1 VTVKIPSLEEKLA
14 IARLKKG
21 DLDGMEALVKR
32 HQVRAVSAAFLV
44 VRDLK
49 LAEDIVQDA
58 FIHAAEK
65 IDQFDESKPFA
76 AWFLRSVI
84 NASVK
89 AAKRQKRFVPLDGTT
104 QDEET
109 SQVADW
115 LVDPD
120 PRPELIVETEETR
133 KLVWKALGELSAE
146 QRSII
151 IMRHFLEMS
160 ETEMTFELDRP
171 LTTIRWRLKTAR
183 NNLRKILRPFWNS
196 DYLEMEDEKQD

>member
-1 VTVKIPSLEEKLA
+1 MEEKLA
-14 IARLKKG
+14 IARLKQG

-32 HQVRAVSAAFLV
+32 YQVQAVSAAFLV

-65 IDQFDESKPFA
+65 IDQFDESRPFG

-89 AAKRQKRFVPLDGTT
+89 AAKRQKRFVPLD
-104 QDEET
+104 DEET

-133 KLVWKALGELSAE
+133 KMVWKALGELSAE

-160 ETEMTFELDRP
+160 ETEMTLELDRP

-183 NNLRKILRPFWNS
+183 NRLRSILQSFWNS
-196 DYLEMEDEKQD
+196 DYEEVEDGKQD

>member
-1 VTVKIPSLEEKLA
+1 MTVKIPSLEEKLA
-14 IARLKKG
+14 IARLKQG

-32 HQVRAVSAAFLV
+32 YQVQAVSAAFLV

-58 FIHAAEK
+58 FIRAAEK
-65 IDQFDESKPFA
+65 IDQFDESRPFG

-89 AAKRQKRFVPLDGTT
+89 AAKRQKRFVPLD
-104 QDEET
+104 DEET

-133 KLVWKALGELSAE
+133 KMVWKALGELSVE

-160 ETEMTFELDRP
+160 ETEMTLELDRP

-183 NNLRKILRPFWNS
+183 NRLRSILQSFWNS
-196 DYLEMEDEKQD
+196 DYEEVEDGKQD

>member
-1 VTVKIPSLEEKLA
+1 MTVKIPSLEEKLA
-14 IARLKKG
+14 IARLKQG
-21 DLDGMEALVKR
+21 DLDGMETLVKR
-32 HQVRAVSAAFLV
+32 YQVQAVSAAFLV

-49 LAEDIVQDA
+49 HAEDIVQDA
-58 FIHAAEK
+58 FIRAAEK
-65 IDQFDESKPFA
+65 IDQFDESRPFG

-89 AAKRQKRFVPLDGTT
+89 ATKRQKRFVPLD
-104 QDEET
+104 DEET
-109 SQVADW
+109 SQIADW

-120 PRPELIVETEETR
+120 PRPELIVESEETR
-133 KLVWKALGELSAE
+133 KMVWKALGELSAE

-160 ETEMTFELDRP
+160 ETEMTLELDRP

-183 NNLRKILRPFWNS
+183 NQLRSILQSFWNS
-196 DYLEMEDEKQD
+196 DYEEVEDGKQD

>member
-1 VTVKIPSLEEKLA
+1 VTVKIPSLEEKLV
-14 IARLKKG
+14 IARLKQG

-32 HQVRAVSAAFLV
+32 YQVQAVSAAFLV

-58 FIHAAEK
+58 FIRAAEK
-65 IDQFDESKPFA
+65 IDQFDDSRPFG

-89 AAKRQKRFVPLDGTT
+89 AAKRQKRFVPLDN
-104 QDEET
+104 DEET

-120 PRPELIVETEETR
+120 LRPELIVETEETR
-133 KLVWKALGELSAE
+133 KVVWKALGELSTE

-160 ETEMTFELDRP
+160 ETEMTLELDRP

-183 NNLRKILRPFWNS
+183 NRLRSILQSFWNS
-196 DYLEMEDEKQD
+196 DYQEVEDGKQD

>member
-1 VTVKIPSLEEKLA
+1 MTVKIPSLEEKLA
-14 IARLKKG
+14 IARLKQG

-32 HQVRAVSAAFLV
+32 YQVQAVSAAFLV

-49 LAEDIVQDA
+49 FAEDIVQDA
-58 FIHAAEK
+58 FIRAAEK
-65 IDQFDESKPFA
+65 IDQFDESRPFG

-89 AAKRQKRFVPLDGTT
+89 AAKRQQRFVPLD
-104 QDEET
+104 DEET
-109 SQVADW
+109 SQIADW

-133 KLVWKALGELSAE
+133 KMVWKALGELSAE

-160 ETEMTFELDRP
+160 ETEMTLELDRP